1 MLIGIGR
8 VFWGIVATAAMYVV
22 YAVVLPIVVMFA
34 VLMICR
40 YIPLAGW
47 TRKSDK

>member
-1 MLIGIGR
+1 MLIGVGR
-8 VFWGIVATAAMYVV
+8 VLWGIVASTAIWVLYG
-22 YAVVLPIVVMFA
+22 VVLPMAVMFV

-40 YIPLAGW
+40 YIPLTGW